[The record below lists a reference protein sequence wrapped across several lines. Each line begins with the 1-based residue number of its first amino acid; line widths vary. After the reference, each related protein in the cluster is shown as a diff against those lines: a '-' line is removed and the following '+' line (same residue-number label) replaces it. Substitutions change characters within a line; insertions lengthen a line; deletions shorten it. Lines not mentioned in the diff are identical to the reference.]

1 MIKKILLLLITI
13 QLCACASTR
22 TFGYLDPDYQN
33 NYKVTQVIVS
43 FKGVGL
49 DEVFQFENKIIQRLS
64 VYNIKGIRYT
74 AIIPPTKNYTDD
86 EWGVKIKESGA
97 DALLTISIARDSVTS
112 YVPQMY
118 HSGSTT
124 STVNTVGNTS
134 YVSTTTSPDYTTGG
148 YQLSAPITFTM
159 SSLIDIKNG
168 NTVWKAETSGSGSEF
183 STFSELLELTLDDIV
198 IDMNDKGLFK

>member
-1 MIKKILLLLITI
+1 MMKKILLLLITI
-13 QLCACASTR
+13 QLCACASTK

-183 STFSELLELTLDDIV
+183 STFSELLELTFDDI
-198 IDMNDKGLFK
+198 ITDMNDKGLFR

>member
-64 VYNIKGIRYT
+64 VYNVKGIRYT

-112 YVPQMY
+112 YVPQTY

-124 STVNTVGNTS
+124 NKVNTVGNTS
-134 YVSTTTSPDYTTGG
+134 YVSTTTSPGYTTGG
-148 YQLSAPITFTM
+148 YELSAPITFTI

>member
-64 VYNIKGIRYT
+64 VYNVKGIRYT

-112 YVPQMY
+112 YVPQTY

-124 STVNTVGNTS
+124 NKVNTVGNTS
-134 YVSTTTSPDYTTGG
+134 YVSTTTSPGYTTGG
-148 YQLSAPITFTM
+148 YELSAPITFTI
-159 SSLIDIKNG
+159 SSLVDIKNG